1 MVKKKP
7 SHPPHEDHPD
17 ETWLIPYSDLLTLL
31 LALFIVLFASSSL
44 DKNKAAQIQYALAAA
59 FGSGGMEEDNGT
71 IINFMNDVKDL
82 NLEQDGVIISSDA
95 NGATLE
101 MTSINLFDK
110 GSVILKPEAIP
121 VIKKISLLLNS
132 NKYKKYR
139 ISVEGHTDDTNESDT
154 LPSNWELSSARAS
167 SIVRYLIDRFK
178 IMPNLMA
185 AIGYADTRPA
195 DKGTDSSSLAKNRR
209 VEIVVQR
216 NQFKH
221 LDHFQNS
228 FLKMDKVEQ
237 QRRRNEQIKIIKEID
252 HQEMESLGEDVRN
265 NSLIED
271 STSFLDES
279 KRLENLSTPN

>member
-7 SHPPHEDHPD
+7 TPPPHEEHAD

-59 FGSGGMEEDNGT
+59 FGSGSVDDSNGT
-71 IINFMNDVKDL
+71 IISFINDAKDL
-82 NLEQDGVIISSDA
+82 NLEDEGVIISSDA

-132 NKYKKYR
+132 SKYKKYR

-154 LPSNWELSSARAS
+154 LPSNWELSGARAGAV
-167 SIVRYLIDRFK
+167 VREMIGNKMDVNRFK
-178 IMPNLMA
+178 AVGLAEISPAYPNKNPYGEPIPENRL
-185 AIGYADTRPA
+185 
-195 DKGTDSSSLAKNRR
+195 KNRR
-209 VEIVVQR
+209 VIVR
-216 NQFKH
+216 
-221 LDHFQNS
+221 
-228 FLKMDKVEQ
+228 
-237 QRRRNEQIKIIKEID
+237 
-252 HQEMESLGEDVRN
+252 
-265 NSLIED
+265 IE
-271 STSFLDES
+271 F
-279 KRLENLSTPN
+279 

>member
-7 SHPPHEDHPD
+7 ATPPHEDHPD

-59 FGSGGMEEDNGT
+59 FGNGGMEEDNGT

-82 NLEQDGVIISSDA
+82 NLEQEGIIISSDA

-139 ISVEGHTDDTNESDT
+139 ISVEGHTDDTNESET
-154 LPSNWELSSARAS
+154 LPSNWELSGARAGAV
-167 SIVRYLIDRFK
+167 VRAMINNNMDINRFK
-178 IMPNLMA
+178 AVGLAEISPAYPNKNPYGEPIPENRL
-185 AIGYADTRPA
+185 
-195 DKGTDSSSLAKNRR
+195 KNRR
-209 VEIVVQR
+209 VIVR
-216 NQFKH
+216 
-221 LDHFQNS
+221 
-228 FLKMDKVEQ
+228 
-237 QRRRNEQIKIIKEID
+237 
-252 HQEMESLGEDVRN
+252 
-265 NSLIED
+265 IE
-271 STSFLDES
+271 F
-279 KRLENLSTPN
+279 

>member
-7 SHPPHEDHPD
+7 ATPPHEEHPD

-59 FGSGGMEEDNGT
+59 FGSGGMDEGSGN
-71 IINFMNDVKDL
+71 IINFMNDAKDL
-82 NLEQDGVIISSDA
+82 NLEEEGIIISSDA

-101 MTSINLFDK
+101 MASINLFDK

-154 LPSNWELSSARAS
+154 LPSNWELSGARAGAV
-167 SIVRYLIDRFK
+167 VRAMINNNMDINRFK
-178 IMPNLMA
+178 AVGLAEISPAYPNKNPYGEPIPENRL
-185 AIGYADTRPA
+185 
-195 DKGTDSSSLAKNRR
+195 KNRR
-209 VEIVVQR
+209 VIVR
-216 NQFKH
+216 
-221 LDHFQNS
+221 
-228 FLKMDKVEQ
+228 
-237 QRRRNEQIKIIKEID
+237 
-252 HQEMESLGEDVRN
+252 
-265 NSLIED
+265 IE
-271 STSFLDES
+271 F
-279 KRLENLSTPN
+279 

>member
-154 LPSNWELSSARAS
+154 LPSNWELSGARAGAV
-167 SIVRYLIDRFK
+167 VRAMINNNMDINRFK
-178 IMPNLMA
+178 AVGLAEISPAYPNKNPYGEPIPENRL
-185 AIGYADTRPA
+185 
-195 DKGTDSSSLAKNRR
+195 KNRR
-209 VEIVVQR
+209 VIVR
-216 NQFKH
+216 
-221 LDHFQNS
+221 
-228 FLKMDKVEQ
+228 
-237 QRRRNEQIKIIKEID
+237 
-252 HQEMESLGEDVRN
+252 
-265 NSLIED
+265 IE
-271 STSFLDES
+271 F
-279 KRLENLSTPN
+279 